1 MIVVT
6 GADGFVGRHM
16 VKRLVDEGIPVRA
29 LARNVAR
36 ASEVLPQGVEITA
49 GDTTKPATLSPALQG
64 AETIIH
70 CAFLVANKKQKAGS
84 TYRETNVQGTK
95 NLVAAAKAAGVTRI
109 CVMGGLGTVPSTRDA
124 YLQGRYEADEAV
136 KNSGLGWSIL
146 GPSVQFGAGSA
157 FFSGLADLIRSPL
170 PVVPMIGNG
179 RVRFQ
184 PIWVED
190 VTSCMLKMARE
201 SEQYNGKAIDVG
213 GPEVYT
219 YAQILDMLMRAMGK
233 RKLKVA
239 GPKPLARLG
248 AGVMEAVLPN
258 PPVTRAATGLFDF
271 DNVTSALD
279 SVERN
284 FGFQPMS
291 LRTYLDEHGV
301 G

>member
-6 GADGFVGRHM
+6 GADGFVGRHL
-16 VKRLVDEGIPVRA
+16 VKRLAAEGIPTRA

-36 ASEVLPQGVEITA
+36 ASEVLPQGVEIVA
-49 GDTTKPATLSPALQG
+49 GDTTRPATLGPALQG

-70 CAFLVANKKQKAGS
+70 CAFLVANRKQAAGG

-95 NLVAAAKAAGVTRI
+95 NLVAAAQAAGVAHI
-109 CVMGGLGTVPSTRDA
+109 CVMGGLGTVASTRDA
-124 YLQGRYEADEAV
+124 YLQGRYEADQAV

-146 GPSVQFGAGSA
+146 GPSVQFGAGSP
-157 FFSGLADLIRSPL
+157 FFTGLADLIRSPL

-179 RVRFQ
+179 KVRFQ

-190 VTSCMLKMARE
+190 VTTCMLKMARE
-201 SEQYNGKAIDVG
+201 PERYNGKAIDVG
-213 GPEVYT
+213 GPQVYT
-219 YAQILDMLMRAMGK
+219 YAQILDLLMRAMGK
-233 RKLKVA
+233 RKPKVP

-248 AGVMEAVLPN
+248 AGVMEAVLRN
-258 PPVTRAATGLFDF
+258 PPVTRAAMGLFDF
-271 DNVTSALD
+271 DNVTALD
-279 SVERN
+279 AVERN